1 MPAIAP
7 LLEVEDLGK
16 RYGDVEALSKV
27 SFSVR
32 TNEILGI
39 IGPNGAGKTTLMECL
54 AGLVPPDSGA
64 VRWQGTLLPRERRKE
79 VMFYLPDGILPY
91 GEQPVAMVLGFYR
104 AVFGLPGSHE
114 REIVARLALGPVLVK
129 RVEALSKG
137 YRRRLLLAIAL
148 LSPQPL
154 LILDEPFDGFD
165 LRQTL
170 SVISLLREVARESRT
185 LLLSIHQLSDAARI
199 CERFLLL
206 DAGRVL
212 GFGTLADLQRT
223 AQTTAPN
230 LEEVFLALT

>member
-1 MPAIAP
+1 MPTIAP

-54 AGLVPPDSGA
+54 AGLLPPDSGA
-64 VRWQGTLLPRERRKE
+64 VRWQGILLPRERRKE

-91 GEQPVAMVLGFYR
+91 GELPVAAVLGFYR
-104 AVFGLPGSHE
+104 EVFGLPGSHE
-114 REIVARLALGPVLVK
+114 RDILARLALGPVLVK

-170 SVISLLREVARESRT
+170 SVISLLREVARENRT

>member
-1 MPAIAP
+1 MH
-7 LLEVEDLGK
+7 
-16 RYGDVEALSKV
+16 
-27 SFSVR
+27 
-32 TNEILGI
+32 
-39 IGPNGAGKTTLMECL
+39 
-54 AGLVPPDSGA
+54 
-64 VRWQGTLLPRERRKE
+64 WQGDALPRERRKE

-91 GEQPVAMVLGFYR
+91 GEQPVATVLGFYR
-104 AVFGLPGSHE
+104 EVFGQPRSHE
-114 REIVARLALGPVLVK
+114 QDTVSRVALGPVLAK

-170 SVISLLREVARESRT
+170 GVVSLLRAVVREGRT

-199 CERFLLL
+199 CDRFLLL
-206 DAGRVL
+206 DAGRLL